1 MTTGGFDLP
10 APATSQPPLQQPS
23 QPAPASR
30 ALRRAQRC
38 IHAAAAT
45 GLLTTVLTCAV
56 TAGAAM
62 GTNEVDF
69 TWPMLLDVLISA
81 GLTAGI
87 YWRSRVAAAL
97 MLTYFLVAKALWVWN
112 DLLLHDDDGGVA
124 WADVVDS
131 LDACLTGGL
140 FVAGVL
146 VCIYAA
152 GVYGTVAWHRL
163 RRVQGSAH
171 G

>member
-10 APATSQPPLQQPS
+10 APATSHPPPQQS
-23 QPAPASR
+23 AQPAPASP

-38 IHAAAAT
+38 IRAAAAT
-45 GLLTTVLTCAV
+45 GLLTTVLTISV

-62 GTNEVDF
+62 GTNGVPF
-69 TWPMLLDVLISA
+69 SWPLLLEVLIPA

-87 YWRSRVAAAL
+87 HWRSRIAAAL
-97 MLTYFLVAKALWVWN
+97 MLAYFLLSKALWVWN

-131 LDACLTGGL
+131 LDACLSGGL
-140 FVAGVL
+140 FVMVVL
-146 VCIYAA
+146 VCLYAA

-163 RRVQGSAH
+163 QRWQ
-171 G
+171 